1 MGETD
6 YRQERRQN
14 RRCVARIV
22 GDAVVGSDTIDSVGE
37 KVEGVGNAVSNLG
50 ETASNAMNS
59 VSEAVGG
66 ASNNLNGI
74 SNFLGSMTNGNG
86 FFSNLFSGNVSG
98 MSMLGLVAS
107 AFLIFGRF
115 GWMGK
120 IAGALLGMM
129 MIGNNATLHQA
140 LGGGMAQ
147 QKPQTPA
154 PDPQRAL
161 AQNQTPQ
168 VPQPVVVYAPEEE
181 RTVIQKSMKF
191 TQDMMLQ
198 SDSGYCM
205 PFEEKGKDVEMSLG
219 YGKQKHPKTGE
230 MFFHHGVDFPVKHY
244 LLSALATGK
253 VTGLGN
259 DAVHGIYQVIRY
271 GLYEVT
277 YSHLSNVFA
286 NYGTEVKAGQ
296 VVAVSADLLHMEVKY
311 NGVELNPLE
320 FLTMVYGNMK
330 ALEQNGTP
338 GAVPQFVTI
347 DMDVHTKYDKDQK
360 EIEDLMMR
368 WFPDYMQDLSSGIYA
383 LPEHTE
389 LALRNIF
396 TMSAMKNYFFE
407 TLPSMAN
414 PLGMGT
420 RSIPLAEKVQNL
432 LIADFLNYMA
442 LRHQI
447 FLSTMSEAVKKK
459 PMTKP

>member
-1 MGETD
+1 
-6 YRQERRQN
+6 
-14 RRCVARIV
+14 
-22 GDAVVGSDTIDSVGE
+22 
-37 KVEGVGNAVSNLG
+37 
-50 ETASNAMNS
+50 
-59 VSEAVGG
+59 
-66 ASNNLNGI
+66 
-74 SNFLGSMTNGNG
+74 
-86 FFSNLFSGNVSG
+86 
-98 MSMLGLVAS
+98 
-107 AFLIFGRF
+107 
-115 GWMGK
+115 
-120 IAGALLGMM
+120 
-129 MIGNNATLHQA
+129 
-140 LGGGMAQ
+140 
-147 QKPQTPA
+147 
-154 PDPQRAL
+154 
-161 AQNQTPQ
+161 
-168 VPQPVVVYAPEEE
+168 
-181 RTVIQKSMKF
+181 MKF

-244 LLSALATGK
+244 LLSAVATGK
-253 VTGLGN
+253 VSGLGN

-271 GLYEVT
+271 GKYEVT

-286 NYGTEVKAGQ
+286 NYAAEVKAGQ
-296 VVAVSADLLHMEVKY
+296 VVAVSADMLHIEVKY
-311 NGVELNPLE
+311 NGEELNPLE
-320 FLTMVYGNMK
+320 FLTMIYGNLK

-347 DMDVHTKYDKDQK
+347 DMDVHTMYDKDQK

-368 WFPDYMQDLSSGIYA
+368 WFPDYMQDLSAGVYA

-389 LALRNIF
+389 LALRNMF

-447 FLSTMSEAVKKK
+447 FLSSMSQAVKKK
-459 PMTKP
+459 AYDEAVASSGLIDPLAELEIDIQSFDIPRLVSVYPDRSGIRWWTKAWFNNSETGEAAIEIDRQLAIKFINENIEKDEWLEHYFPKQMEVYHNAIEQTKEQILNQLNL

>member
-1 MGETD
+1 
-6 YRQERRQN
+6 
-14 RRCVARIV
+14 
-22 GDAVVGSDTIDSVGE
+22 
-37 KVEGVGNAVSNLG
+37 
-50 ETASNAMNS
+50 
-59 VSEAVGG
+59 
-66 ASNNLNGI
+66 
-74 SNFLGSMTNGNG
+74 
-86 FFSNLFSGNVSG
+86 
-98 MSMLGLVAS
+98 
-107 AFLIFGRF
+107 
-115 GWMGK
+115 
-120 IAGALLGMM
+120 
-129 MIGNNATLHQA
+129 
-140 LGGGMAQ
+140 
-147 QKPQTPA
+147 
-154 PDPQRAL
+154 
-161 AQNQTPQ
+161 
-168 VPQPVVVYAPEEE
+168 
-181 RTVIQKSMKF
+181 MKF

-244 LLSALATGK
+244 LLSAVATGK
-253 VTGLGN
+253 VSGLGN

-271 GLYEVT
+271 GKYEVT

-286 NYGTEVKAGQ
+286 NYAAEVKAGQ
-296 VVAVSADLLHMEVKY
+296 VVAVSADMLHIEVKY
-311 NGVELNPLE
+311 NGEELNPLE
-320 FLTMVYGNMK
+320 FLTMIYGNLK

-347 DMDVHTKYDKDQK
+347 DMDVHTMYDKDQK

-368 WFPDYMQDLSSGIYA
+368 WFPDYMQDLSAGIYA

-389 LALRNIF
+389 LALRNMF

-432 LIADFLNYMA
+432 LIADFINYMA

-447 FLSTMSEAVKKK
+447 FLSSMSQAVKKK
-459 PMTKP
+459 AYDEAVASSGLIDPLAELEIDIQSFDIPRLVSVYPDRSGIRWWTKAWFNNSETGEAAIEIDRQLAIKFINENIEKDEWLEQYFPKQMEVYHNAIEQTKEQILNQLNL

>member
-1 MGETD
+1 
-6 YRQERRQN
+6 
-14 RRCVARIV
+14 
-22 GDAVVGSDTIDSVGE
+22 
-37 KVEGVGNAVSNLG
+37 
-50 ETASNAMNS
+50 
-59 VSEAVGG
+59 
-66 ASNNLNGI
+66 
-74 SNFLGSMTNGNG
+74 
-86 FFSNLFSGNVSG
+86 
-98 MSMLGLVAS
+98 
-107 AFLIFGRF
+107 
-115 GWMGK
+115 
-120 IAGALLGMM
+120 
-129 MIGNNATLHQA
+129 
-140 LGGGMAQ
+140 
-147 QKPQTPA
+147 
-154 PDPQRAL
+154 
-161 AQNQTPQ
+161 
-168 VPQPVVVYAPEEE
+168 
-181 RTVIQKSMKF
+181 MKF

-244 LLSALATGK
+244 LLSAVATGK
-253 VTGLGN
+253 VSGLGN

-271 GLYEVT
+271 GKYEVT

-286 NYGTEVKAGQ
+286 NYAAEVKAGQ
-296 VVAVSADLLHMEVKY
+296 VVAVSADMLHIEVKY
-311 NGVELNPLE
+311 NGEELNPLE
-320 FLTMVYGNMK
+320 FLTMIYGNLK

-347 DMDVHTKYDKDQK
+347 DMDVHTMYDKDQK

-368 WFPDYMQDLSSGIYA
+368 WFPDYMQALSAGVYA

-389 LALRNIF
+389 LALRNMF

-447 FLSTMSEAVKKK
+447 FLSSMSQAVKKK
-459 PMTKP
+459 AYDEAVASSGLIDPLAELEIDIQSFDIPRLVSVYPDRSGIRWWTKAWFNNSETGEAAIEIDRQLAIKFINENIEKDEWLEQYFPKQMEVYHNAIEQTKEQILNQLNL

>member
-1 MGETD
+1 
-6 YRQERRQN
+6 
-14 RRCVARIV
+14 
-22 GDAVVGSDTIDSVGE
+22 
-37 KVEGVGNAVSNLG
+37 
-50 ETASNAMNS
+50 
-59 VSEAVGG
+59 
-66 ASNNLNGI
+66 
-74 SNFLGSMTNGNG
+74 
-86 FFSNLFSGNVSG
+86 
-98 MSMLGLVAS
+98 
-107 AFLIFGRF
+107 
-115 GWMGK
+115 
-120 IAGALLGMM
+120 
-129 MIGNNATLHQA
+129 
-140 LGGGMAQ
+140 
-147 QKPQTPA
+147 
-154 PDPQRAL
+154 
-161 AQNQTPQ
+161 
-168 VPQPVVVYAPEEE
+168 
-181 RTVIQKSMKF
+181 MKF

-219 YGKQKHPKTGE
+219 YGKQKHPKNGE

-244 LLSALATGK
+244 LLSAVATGK
-253 VTGLGN
+253 VSGLGN

-271 GLYEVT
+271 GKYEVT

-286 NYGTEVKAGQ
+286 NYAAEVKAGQ
-296 VVAVSADLLHMEVKY
+296 VVAVSADMLHIEVKY
-311 NGVELNPLE
+311 NGEELNPLE
-320 FLTMVYGNMK
+320 FLTMIYGNLK

-347 DMDVHTKYDKDQK
+347 DMDVHTMYDKDQK

-368 WFPDYMQDLSSGIYA
+368 WFPDYMQDLSTGIYA

-389 LALRNIF
+389 LALRNMF

-432 LIADFLNYMA
+432 LIADFLNYMS

-447 FLSTMSEAVKKK
+447 FLSSMSQAVKKK
-459 PMTKP
+459 PMTKQ

>member
-1 MGETD
+1 M
-6 YRQERRQN
+6 Q
-14 RRCVARIV
+14 
-22 GDAVVGSDTIDSVGE
+22 
-37 KVEGVGNAVSNLG
+37 
-50 ETASNAMNS
+50 
-59 VSEAVGG
+59 
-66 ASNNLNGI
+66 
-74 SNFLGSMTNGNG
+74 
-86 FFSNLFSGNVSG
+86 
-98 MSMLGLVAS
+98 
-107 AFLIFGRF
+107 
-115 GWMGK
+115 
-120 IAGALLGMM
+120 
-129 MIGNNATLHQA
+129 
-140 LGGGMAQ
+140 
-147 QKPQTPA
+147 
-154 PDPQRAL
+154 
-161 AQNQTPQ
+161 
-168 VPQPVVVYAPEEE
+168 
-181 RTVIQKSMKF
+181 F
-191 TQDMMLQ
+191 TQDMMLH

-205 PFEEKGKDVEMSLG
+205 PFEERNKDVEMTLG

-311 NGVELNPLE
+311 NGEELNPLE

-347 DMDVHTKYDKDQK
+347 DMDVHTRYDKDQK

-459 PMTKP
+459 AYDEAVASSGLIDPLAELEIDIQSFDIPRLVSVYPDRSGIRWWTKAWFNNSESGEAAIEIDRHLAIKFINENIEKDEWLEQYFPKQMEVYHNAIEQTKEQILNQLNL